1 MGHLN
6 TILVPRRVE
15 FEQTKLQKFKTWGF
29 PEWEVVGGGG
39 GVGGN
44 FKLID
49 ALGYGQSLL
58 KGSKIE
64 QPGHY

>member
-1 MGHLN
+1 M
-6 TILVPRRVE
+6 
-15 FEQTKLQKFKTWGF
+15 
-29 PEWEVVGGGG
+29 GGGR

-58 KGSKIE
+58 KSSKIE
-64 QPGHY
+64 QPGHYKYIINSLTL

>member
-1 MGHLN
+1 MQGLIPPPLTSSSNPQASDSPPKGEEFEPWKVGVGNLHLN
-6 TILVPRRVE
+6 S
-15 FEQTKLQKFKTWGF
+15 
-29 PEWEVVGGGG
+29 
-39 GVGGN
+39 

>member
-15 FEQTKLQKFKTWGF
+15 FEPTKLQKFKTWGF
-29 PEWEVVGGGG
+29 PEWEVAGGG

>member
-15 FEQTKLQKFKTWGF
+15 FEPTKLQKFKTWGS
-29 PEWEVVGGGG
+29 PNGKWGGG
-39 GVGGN
+39 GGN

>member
-1 MGHLN
+1 M
-6 TILVPRRVE
+6 
-15 FEQTKLQKFKTWGF
+15 
-29 PEWEVVGGGG
+29 GGGG
-39 GVGGN
+39 GGGGGGN

-64 QPGHY
+64 QTGHY

>member
-15 FEQTKLQKFKTWGF
+15 FEPTKLQKFKTGGF
-29 PEWEVVGGGG
+29 PEWEVGGGG
-39 GVGGN
+39 GGGN

-58 KGSKIE
+58 KGYKIE

>member
-6 TILVPRRVE
+6 TILVPRRGE
-15 FEQTKLQKFKTWGF
+15 FEPTKLQKFKTWGF
-29 PEWEVVGGGG
+29 PEWEVA